1 MLRGCILN
9 ASLCPPVLLRSPYI
23 HRYAVRSLERLCL
36 DGCNLQAIKLSAPRL
51 KELSVRGCASLTELD
66 AACWQLTKL
75 DIGPVEASGTHNK
88 SLAKLTIASGA
99 LRQMEWV
106 KLK

>member
-1 MLRGCILN
+1 MSPLLCLTLL
-9 ASLCPPVLLRSPYI
+9 SLSFLHPPF
-23 HRYAVRSLERLCL
+23 AVRSLERLCL

-75 DIGPVEASGTHNK
+75 DMGPVEASGSHNK
-88 SLAKLTIASGA
+88 SLAKLTVASGA